1 MGKAQNDPCIMNIWV
16 HDGSKDMPV
25 QRKKYREI
33 LAASLDEIMEEKLDG
48 VKNCFEAKL
57 FGIGLESYTVGSHDF
72 YTAYCATRKQMYTL
86 DTGHYEQT
94 ENVSDFVSTLLM
106 YVPELM
112 LHVSR
117 PVRWDSDHVT
127 IMNDQTLDLF
137 KELVRCDALDRAH
150 VGLDYFDASINRIGA
165 YIIGSRA
172 TQKCILQA
180 LLEPKAKLREYEDN
194 GQYFERLALMEE
206 AKSMPF
212 GAVFDYFNLKNNVP
226 VGEEYIQCIQ
236 QYEKDVTQQEI
247 IKSFPTTMANSGSL
261 KSTIAVSLTN
271 YLDAGAIVA
280 GASGLTLWQNYL
292 GLSEVHLGWLNFI
305 SANCLGAAIGAIIG
319 GFLADKYGRKFIF
332 TYNLLVYMTGVLLI
346 MLSMN
351 FPMLLAGFLV
361 TGVSVGVGV
370 PASWT
375 YISESSEVN
384 NRGRNICISQMSWG
398 VGPMMILLLGMF
410 FAPGGYFFDFVEAV
424 AYIFSDAHLPCDKET
439 VNVFSSRIVFFSLFV
454 VAFIAWNLQRQL
466 QESAEFTAQKAD
478 EKKNGLM
485 DNIKV
490 LFQNKVAVK
499 TVCFLAGIYLTW
511 NLVASVMGFFQP
523 HIYET
528 AGGVSNETANWMNFI
543 QWAIIVGIT
552 FVTSKLID
560 KTSHKAIYVFGL
572 LVAISAW
579 LIIVTIGVN
588 GPVGLWSFAILW
600 GIQGGTSV
608 QIFYALW
615 GSELFPAKFRAGAQ
629 GLMFFIVR
637 GLSAVWG
644 LVFTVIYGENGEGF
658 TIAAW
663 CMIIL
668 LAISLIVGFI
678 GAPNTRC
685 RALEDITKERYG
697 ESY

>member
-1 MGKAQNDPCIMNIWV
+1 
-16 HDGSKDMPV
+16 
-25 QRKKYREI
+25 
-33 LAASLDEIMEEKLDG
+33 
-48 VKNCFEAKL
+48 
-57 FGIGLESYTVGSHDF
+57 
-72 YTAYCATRKQMYTL
+72 
-86 DTGHYEQT
+86 
-94 ENVSDFVSTLLM
+94 
-106 YVPELM
+106 
-112 LHVSR
+112 
-117 PVRWDSDHVT
+117 
-127 IMNDQTLDLF
+127 
-137 KELVRCDALDRAH
+137 
-150 VGLDYFDASINRIGA
+150 
-165 YIIGSRA
+165 
-172 TQKCILQA
+172 
-180 LLEPKAKLREYEDN
+180 
-194 GQYFERLALMEE
+194 
-206 AKSMPF
+206 
-212 GAVFDYFNLKNNVP
+212 
-226 VGEEYIQCIQ
+226 
-236 QYEKDVTQQEI
+236 
-247 IKSFPTTMANSGSL
+247 MANNGSL

-280 GASGLTLWQNYL
+280 GASGLTLWQKYL
-292 GLSEVHLGWLNFI
+292 GLTEVHLGWLNFI
-305 SANCLGAAIGAIIG
+305 SANCLGAAVGAIIG

-361 TGVSVGVGV
+361 TGISVGVGV

-398 VGPMMILLLGMF
+398 IGPMMILLLGMF
-410 FAPGGYFFDFVEAV
+410 FAPGGYLFGFVESVAHLFGGDSMSVEAV
-424 AYIFSDAHLPCDKET
+424 NA
-439 VNVFSSRIVFFSLFV
+439 FSSRIVFFSLFV

-466 QESAEFTAQKAD
+466 QESAEFTAQKAE
-478 EKKNGLM
+478 EKKSGLM

-490 LFQNKVAVK
+490 LFQNKIAVM

-528 AGGVSNETANWMNFI
+528 AGGVTNEQANWMNFI

-552 FVTSKLID
+552 FDTM
-560 KTSHKAIYVFGL
+560 SHKTIYVFGL

-615 GSELFPAKFRAGAQ
+615 GTELFPAKFRAGAQ

-644 LVFTVIYGENGEGF
+644 LIFTYIYGENGEGF
-658 TIAAW
+658 TIAAF
-663 CMIIL
+663 CMIAL
-668 LAISLIVGFI
+668 LAISLVVGFI
-678 GAPNTRC
+678 GAPKTRG
-685 RALEDITKERYG
+685 RSLDDITKERYG
-697 ESY
+697 EHY

>member
-1 MGKAQNDPCIMNIWV
+1 
-16 HDGSKDMPV
+16 
-25 QRKKYREI
+25 
-33 LAASLDEIMEEKLDG
+33 
-48 VKNCFEAKL
+48 
-57 FGIGLESYTVGSHDF
+57 
-72 YTAYCATRKQMYTL
+72 
-86 DTGHYEQT
+86 
-94 ENVSDFVSTLLM
+94 
-106 YVPELM
+106 
-112 LHVSR
+112 
-117 PVRWDSDHVT
+117 
-127 IMNDQTLDLF
+127 
-137 KELVRCDALDRAH
+137 
-150 VGLDYFDASINRIGA
+150 
-165 YIIGSRA
+165 
-172 TQKCILQA
+172 
-180 LLEPKAKLREYEDN
+180 
-194 GQYFERLALMEE
+194 
-206 AKSMPF
+206 
-212 GAVFDYFNLKNNVP
+212 
-226 VGEEYIQCIQ
+226 
-236 QYEKDVTQQEI
+236 
-247 IKSFPTTMANSGSL
+247 MANSGSL

-305 SANCLGAAIGAIIG
+305 SANCLGAAVGAIIG

-361 TGVSVGVGV
+361 TGISVGVGV

-398 VGPMMILLLGMF
+398 IGPMMILLLGMF
-410 FAPGGYFFDFVEAV
+410 FAPGGYFFGFVESVAHFFGGADMPVDAV
-424 AYIFSDAHLPCDKET
+424 NA
-439 VNVFSSRIVFFSLFV
+439 FSSRIVFFSLFV

-466 QESAEFTAQKAD
+466 QESAEFTAQKAE
-478 EKKNGLM
+478 EKKTGLL

-490 LFQNKVAVK
+490 LFQNKIAVK

-528 AGGVSNETANWMNFI
+528 AGGVTNEQANWMNFI
-543 QWAIIVGIT
+543 QWAIIVGVT
-552 FVTSKLID
+552 FITSKLID
-560 KTSHKAIYVFGL
+560 KTSHKAIYTFGL

-644 LVFTVIYGENGEGF
+644 LIFTYIYGDNGEGF
-658 TIAAW
+658 TIAAF
-663 CMIIL
+663 CMIVL
-668 LAISLIVGFI
+668 LVISLIVGFI
-678 GAPNTRC
+678 GAPVTRG
-685 RALEDITKERYG
+685 RTLEDITKERYG
-697 ESY
+697 DNY